1 MPITLIAST
10 DTLEVFRSKTNQTI
24 NVVNN
29 LLDGALVVNGSIT
42 FSNSSFALGLPSM
55 NVSNNIV
62 MTSASGNTLFLQ
74 SSNAVIN
81 GTIFLTGSG
90 NSLQVSND
98 VIIYG
103 NSRINGRQTI
113 GGNLIANLISSN
125 TSISSQTLN
134 VTGNASIGNI
144 STTTLTVGNIV
155 SSGNLSL
162 NKITA
167 ANSLITNIN
176 GTTLTLSGSG
186 TMVGSLIVGGAMTA
200 TGNVTGNYSIAN
212 HSIVYGT
219 SVVTGHVS
227 LGSTLYTNG
236 DIKSSGTITSKT
248 LSANSN
254 ITGNDID
261 LVRHAN
267 VGGTL
272 TVTNPIVTS
281 NATSGQEVVTY
292 SQFNTNLAEDGWLV
306 MPNGL
311 TFQWGR
317 ESVILASNQATI
329 NFPTTF
335 NSLYAVYPVNGSSS
349 TSQDDIGLLGANGTA
364 FIVNVPDKSSGSY
377 IVNWWAIGRKS

>member
-1 MPITLIAST
+1 MPITLIASS

-42 FSNSSFALGLPSM
+42 FANSSFALGLPSM

-62 MTSASGNTLFLQ
+62 MTAASGNTLFLQ

-98 VIIYG
+98 VVIYG

-125 TSISSQTLN
+125 SSVSSQTLA
-134 VTGNASIGNI
+134 VTGNATVGNI

-162 NKITA
+162 TKITT

-176 GTTLTLSGSG
+176 GTTLILSGSG
-186 TMVGSLIVGGAMTA
+186 TMAGSLVIGGAVTA
-200 TGNVTGNYSIAN
+200 TGNITGNYSIAS
-212 HSIVYGT
+212 HSIVSGT
-219 SVVTGHVS
+219 STVTGHMS

-236 DIKSSGTITSKT
+236 NIKSSGTVTGKT
-248 LSANSN
+248 LAANNN

-261 LVRHAN
+261 ITRHAN
-267 VGGTL
+267 VGGSLVVTE
-272 TVTNPIVTS
+272 TVTAA
-281 NATSGQEVVTY
+281 NATSGQEVVAY
-292 SQFNTNLAEDGWLV
+292 NQFQTNFDENGYFI

-317 ESVILASNQATI
+317 NSVELDGNRATI
-329 NFPTTF
+329 PFSLNFT
-335 NSLYAVYPVNGSSS
+335 NVYGIYPVNGAAT
-349 TSQDDIGLLGANGTA
+349 TSQNDVGLLGYNGDE
-364 FIVNVPDKSSGSY
+364 FIVYVPDQATGDY
-377 IVNWWAIGRKS
+377 IVNWWAIGKRT

>member
-42 FSNSSFALGLPSM
+42 FANSSFALGLPSM

-62 MTSASGNTLFLQ
+62 MTAASGNTLFLQ

-113 GGNLIANLISSN
+113 GGNLIANSVSSN
-125 TSISSQTLN
+125 SSISSQTLN
-134 VTGNASIGNI
+134 VTGNASVGNI

-162 NKITA
+162 TKLTA

-176 GTTLTLSGSG
+176 GTTLMLSGSG
-186 TMVGSLIVGGAMTA
+186 TMVGSLVVGGAITA

-227 LGSTLYTNG
+227 FGSTLYTNG
-236 DIKSSGTITSKT
+236 NIKSSGSITGKS
-248 LSANSN
+248 LVANNN
-254 ITGNDID
+254 ITANDID
-261 LVRHAN
+261 ISRHAN
-267 VGGTL
+267 ISGTL
-272 TVTNPIVTS
+272 TVTNPISTS

-292 SQFNTNLAEDGWLV
+292 NQFNTSLAEDGWLT

-311 TFQWGR
+311 TFQWGK
-317 ESVILASNQATI
+317 ESVTLAGNIATI
-329 NFPTTF
+329 SFPKTF
-335 NSLYAVYPVNGSSS
+335 NSVYTILPTNGSST
-349 TSQDDIGLLGANGTA
+349 TSPHDVGLIGNSGTQ
-364 FIVNVPDKSSGSY
+364 FIVNVPDQATGTYVVAWFAVGKVS
-377 IVNWWAIGRKS
+377 